1 MKKLFSRIM
10 VITMLLFPFIIIAQT
25 THTVEVGPGMIYT
38 PAILTIEEGDIVSW
52 VSLGGTHDV
61 NFDINSQT
69 GESFGNPDE
78 IANGALFLSSDYANF
93 VTGANF
99 VIDGGQSV

>member
-1 MKKLFSRIM
+1 MR
-10 VITMLLFPFIIIAQT
+10 
-25 THTVEVGPGMIYT
+25 
-38 PAILTIEEGDIVSW
+38 
-52 VSLGGTHDV
+52 
-61 NFDINSQT
+61 
-69 GESFGNPDE
+69 FGNPDE